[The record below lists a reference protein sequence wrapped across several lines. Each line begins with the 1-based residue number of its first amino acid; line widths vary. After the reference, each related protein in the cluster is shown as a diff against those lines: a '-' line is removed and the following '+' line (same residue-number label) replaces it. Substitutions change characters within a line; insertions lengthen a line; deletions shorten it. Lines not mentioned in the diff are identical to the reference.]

1 MRNLIPFLTLAVIL
15 TIGPAAYGQMIER
28 SFIGNQGQTV
38 SAPNISITYNVG
50 EFVADLFAN
59 TPNSAYLTAG
69 FSQPDVE
76 IQLVNTDLTKNLIA
90 FPNPTASGKIK
101 LSFINLPNSLY
112 SVQVIDAL
120 GRVLQSQTADYHD
133 HNFYYIDMDISSLK
147 GGLYFIRVTG
157 SSGFRGDVKIVRL

>member
-1 MRNLIPFLTLAVIL
+1 
-15 TIGPAAYGQMIER
+15 MIER
-28 SFIGNQGQTV
+28 SFIGNQGLTV
-38 SAPNISITYNVG
+38 TNGNLTITYNVG

-90 FPNPTASGKIK
+90 FPNPTLSGKIK
-101 LSFINLPNSLY
+101 LSFVNLPNSLY
-112 SVQVIDAL
+112 TVQVVDAL
-120 GRVLQSQTADYHD
+120 GRILQSQTADYHD

-147 GGLYFIRVTG
+147 GGLYFIKVTSNG
-157 SSGFRGDVKIVRL
+157 GFRGDVKIVRL